1 MLPQHF
7 DLLKGLVN
15 PNYVEQGAQARNS
28 RSKHF
33 TALFTQRRLPDV
45 GWKEDDIKSLLD
57 EMASFDTNNFEGNV
71 GVGEREGRVIC
82 DMVRRRHFGL
92 THGIGRS
99 GDVMA
104 EQPKAAGSSLL
115 VQLTRYLA
123 LDAIRLSGIKAAKAC
138 AVLPAATGLTMTL
151 VFLALRQMR
160 PQGKYV
166 VWSRIDQKS
175 CFKAIGAAGLKAI
188 VVELKPIEGT
198 DALGTDIA
206 GMQSAIEK
214 VGAEEVLCICT
225 TTSTFAPRVPDFIDE
240 VAVLAK
246 DLNVPHVIN
255 NAYGLQCSKCTH
267 LVETGCRRGRVDA
280 FVQSTDKNFMVP
292 VGGAIVAG
300 PSSALVDK
308 VSSLYPGRAS
318 MSPVLDLFITLLS
331 LGASGWTGLL
341 QERKEN
347 AKWFEE
353 RLSSVSEKLGLRVLK
368 ALARIT
374 CASDG
379 GSLQWLGAANF
390 KATLPSKADDTL
402 TTRAKERQRKAS
414 CPCLAVNG
422 DERISVLGCNDFET
436 VPAKASLRRVACV
449 CQSGMG
455 LHWDLLRQTASQAGV
470 YHSLV
475 ITKILVR
482 ASQSCTPWAYDIAM
496 YRACMDRMDTSCC
509 RRLRPT
515 SPLEQYQAAQEHLVE
530 TLAVLPFAEE
540 CLQPQA
546 QPRWPIST
554 FDVHSNYVRFYR
566 AISYYFQTAELIED
580 LLWQP
585 SRTCMDDADCQGMLD
600 HVCSMRLH
608 RCVHMQEGCPKNAEV
623 CPPAERCT
631 SVKSF
636 SDSCALE
643 ISPVCINNGEI
654 QAFHPNKACLAGL
667 EVPTMIKACSEMG
680 TTLYPLQWC
689 STSYHQTFRDF
700 GGAAAA
706 EEAFILPVTLR
717 LRSPWHMLHSLVP
730 AFAQARMDESYGFNP
745 GGDFDLLIVDQDLDK
760 DRHIW
765 GKVFG
770 AEASNKSMGGLD
782 FLLQLISNRPY
793 KMLAEVQG
801 ACYERAIWGHE
812 LMLYSGGGWANET
825 HMTGFVNA
833 ARRMVQALPV
843 QEEVAGIPRLL
854 LVERRNSSAWGRWI
868 DNFADVHATAEEWVA
883 EHPALV
889 SGVEVA
895 DLAELTW
902 SNQLRLAVRMRLL
915 FGAHGDGLSWAVFM
929 GAGSALLEAVPA
941 REAGFQARWKA

>member
-1 MLPQHF
+1 M
-7 DLLKGLVN
+7 
-15 PNYVEQGAQARNS
+15 
-28 RSKHF
+28 
-33 TALFTQRRLPDV
+33 
-45 GWKEDDIKSLLD
+45 
-57 EMASFDTNNFEGNV
+57 
-71 GVGEREGRVIC
+71 
-82 DMVRRRHFGL
+82 
-92 THGIGRS
+92 
-99 GDVMA
+99 
-104 EQPKAAGSSLL
+104 
-115 VQLTRYLA
+115 
-123 LDAIRLSGIKAAKAC
+123 
-138 AVLPAATGLTMTL
+138 
-151 VFLALRQMR
+151 
-160 PQGKYV
+160 
-166 VWSRIDQKS
+166 
-175 CFKAIGAAGLKAI
+175 
-188 VVELKPIEGT
+188 
-198 DALGTDIA
+198 
-206 GMQSAIEK
+206 
-214 VGAEEVLCICT
+214 
-225 TTSTFAPRVPDFIDE
+225 
-240 VAVLAK
+240 
-246 DLNVPHVIN
+246 
-255 NAYGLQCSKCTH
+255 
-267 LVETGCRRGRVDA
+267 
-280 FVQSTDKNFMVP
+280 
-292 VGGAIVAG
+292 
-300 PSSALVDK
+300 
-308 VSSLYPGRAS
+308 
-318 MSPVLDLFITLLS
+318 
-331 LGASGWTGLL
+331 
-341 QERKEN
+341 
-347 AKWFEE
+347 
-353 RLSSVSEKLGLRVLK
+353 
-368 ALARIT
+368 
-374 CASDG
+374 
-379 GSLQWLGAANF
+379 
-390 KATLPSKADDTL
+390 
-402 TTRAKERQRKAS
+402 
-414 CPCLAVNG
+414 
-422 DERISVLGCNDFET
+422 
-436 VPAKASLRRVACV
+436 RVACV

-455 LHWDLLRQTASQAGV
+455 LHWDLLRQTASQALTPDFSSRVLNMSDPLHHWIQEFPCIDLPSARFRGMMALSDCAPGV
-470 YHSLV
+470 
-475 ITKILVR
+475 ILLHVLC
-482 ASQSCTPWAYDIAM
+482 AQKK
-496 YRACMDRMDTSCC
+496 
-509 RRLRPT
+509 L
-515 SPLEQYQAAQEHLVE
+515 LQLQYQAAQEHLVE

-941 REAGFQARWKA
+941 REAGFQACVEGMNENPYGIFGGVARLAGVAHFCFLNEASKVLAFQSDEKDLFQWGWRQLNLHIDLEKFREVLAEAAGFAGDSAATRNDLALLTFMCRDRKSVV

>member
-1 MLPQHF
+1 MYS
-7 DLLKGLVN
+7 N
-15 PNYVEQGAQARNS
+15 AC
-28 RSKHF
+28 
-33 TALFTQRRLPDV
+33 
-45 GWKEDDIKSLLD
+45 W
-57 EMASFDTNNFEGNV
+57 EMAQRVPKGNV

-206 GMQSAIEK
+206 GIQSAIEK

-246 DLNVPHVIN
+246 DFNVPHVIN

-368 ALARIT
+368 ALARII
-374 CASDG
+374 CASC
-379 GSLQWLGAANF
+379 GSLQMAPQV
-390 KATLPSKADDTL
+390 TLPSKADDTL
-402 TTRAKERQRKAS
+402 TTLAKERQRKAS
-414 CPCLAVNG
+414 CAW
-422 DERISVLGCNDFET
+422 
-436 VPAKASLRRVACV
+436 RVFVSRAWG
-449 CQSGMG
+449 STGTFF
-455 LHWDLLRQTASQAGV
+455 DKLLR
-470 YHSLV
+470 
-475 ITKILVR
+475 
-482 ASQSCTPWAYDIAM
+482 
-496 YRACMDRMDTSCC
+496 

-515 SPLEQYQAAQEHLVE
+515 SPLE
-530 TLAVLPFAEE
+530 
-540 CLQPQA
+540 C
-546 QPRWPIST
+546 
-554 FDVHSNYVRFYR
+554 
-566 AISYYFQTAELIED
+566 
-580 LLWQP
+580 
-585 SRTCMDDADCQGMLD
+585 
-600 HVCSMRLH
+600 
-608 RCVHMQEGCPKNAEV
+608 
-623 CPPAERCT
+623 
-631 SVKSF
+631 
-636 SDSCALE
+636 
-643 ISPVCINNGEI
+643 
-654 QAFHPNKACLAGL
+654 
-667 EVPTMIKACSEMG
+667 
-680 TTLYPLQWC
+680 
-689 STSYHQTFRDF
+689 
-700 GGAAAA
+700 
-706 EEAFILPVTLR
+706 
-717 LRSPWHMLHSLVP
+717 
-730 AFAQARMDESYGFNP
+730 
-745 GGDFDLLIVDQDLDK
+745 
-760 DRHIW
+760 
-765 GKVFG
+765 
-770 AEASNKSMGGLD
+770 
-782 FLLQLISNRPY
+782 
-793 KMLAEVQG
+793 
-801 ACYERAIWGHE
+801 
-812 LMLYSGGGWANET
+812 
-825 HMTGFVNA
+825 
-833 ARRMVQALPV
+833 
-843 QEEVAGIPRLL
+843 
-854 LVERRNSSAWGRWI
+854 
-868 DNFADVHATAEEWVA
+868 
-883 EHPALV
+883 
-889 SGVEVA
+889 
-895 DLAELTW
+895 
-902 SNQLRLAVRMRLL
+902 
-915 FGAHGDGLSWAVFM
+915 
-929 GAGSALLEAVPA
+929 
-941 REAGFQARWKA
+941 